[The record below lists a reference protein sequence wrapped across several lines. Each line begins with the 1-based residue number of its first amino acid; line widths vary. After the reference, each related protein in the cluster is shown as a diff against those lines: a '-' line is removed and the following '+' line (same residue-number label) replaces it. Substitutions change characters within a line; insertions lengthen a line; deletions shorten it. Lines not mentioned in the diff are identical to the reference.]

1 MSSKNIDEFYMV
13 LPSNSS
19 PKTYP
24 LNIAADYIVGWDTPI
39 ELDPNENWK
48 VALTEASYIYHPHTI
63 SSNLDI
69 EYEYMKT
76 RTTWINC
83 NFHLVQMHPG
93 KLEIT
98 PVSKQY
104 GPVVPGIVF
113 NDIKLKFHIKS
124 NGLFEVT
131 ANLPFKIT
139 DEKHLGMDGEAD
151 QTQTGVYQ
159 LIGSKNLHE
168 VVGTLYQIP
177 LTISVNVFDFAPEIS
192 VFKFPTDKTFTTP
205 LLLFTYMR
213 EQCKAVF
220 SDISVTTTAAKKM
233 IFTMGNKVFRIKFNG
248 GINFVLGFYESEFK
262 MLNPHQLK
270 TAKDAVNPS
279 TYQADIPPQLN
290 RGVKNMYIYASC
302 CAPVYVGHT
311 RVPLLKNIFVDAG
324 QDANIHGHV
333 RNLSVQNPMYVKV
346 AASTLNSIEIN
357 IRNDAGNIIGFP
369 KGAIT
374 VLTLHFRNFLNNSQ
388 V

>member
-1 MSSKNIDEFYMV
+1 MSTKNIDEFYMV

-24 LNIAADYIVGWDTPI
+24 RNIAADYIVGWDVPI
-39 ELDPNENWK
+39 ELNPNENWK

-76 RTTWINC
+76 HSTWVQWNC
-83 NFHLVQMHPG
+83 IFAQVTPG
-93 KLEIT
+93 TVTIT
-98 PVSKQY
+98 PVDKIN

-113 NDIKLKFHIKS
+113 KDITLSFHIKV
-124 NGLFEVT
+124 NGIFEVT
-131 ANLPFKIT
+131 ANLPFRINDAKHIGVDGFSTETAPGKNQLVGAT
-139 DEKHLGMDGEAD
+139 DLRILMGRTILVQHAV
-151 QTQTGVYQ
+151 TVYFY
-159 LIGSKNLHE
+159 GFTPA
-168 VVGTLYQIP
+168 VT
-177 LTISVNVFDFAPEIS
+177 
-192 VFKFPTDKTFTTP
+192 VFKFPSDQTFTSAA
-205 LLLFTYMR
+205 LLFTYLR
-213 EQCKAVF
+213 ENCKAIF
-220 SDISVTTTAAKKM
+220 SDVTSTTSGAKRM

-262 MLNPHQLK
+262 MVNPNQLK
-270 TAKDAVNPS
+270 TSKDAVNPS
-279 TYQADIPPQLN
+279 TYQADIAPQLN

-311 RVPLLKNIFVDAG
+311 RVPLLKNIFVDAS

-333 RNLSVQNPMYVKV
+333 RNLSVQNPMYVNV
-346 AASTLNSIEIN
+346 AASTFNNVEIN

-374 VLTLHFRNFLNNSQ
+374 VLTLHFKKFFK
-388 V
+388 